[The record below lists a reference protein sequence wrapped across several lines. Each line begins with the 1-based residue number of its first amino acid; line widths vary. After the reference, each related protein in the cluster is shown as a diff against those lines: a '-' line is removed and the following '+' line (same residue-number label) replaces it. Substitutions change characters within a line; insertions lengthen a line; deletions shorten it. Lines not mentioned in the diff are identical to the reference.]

1 MPLQLVEESEGFLL
15 REIGFERTHAL
26 VVVRAYGTELR
37 VESGQA
43 HVEILRPLIQF
54 NNLNLLAEKCG
65 NDKLRLGR
73 LARLVEKREETG
85 VVPVIQTEYVA
96 VAHLVGLGFSPVV
109 ARILLLIVHHPV
121 KF

>member
-1 MPLQLVEESEGFLL
+1 MPLQLVEESESFLL

-54 NNLNLLAEKCG
+54 NDLNLPAEKCG

-85 VVPVIQTEYVA
+85 VVPVVQTEHVA
-96 VAHLVGLGFSPVV
+96 VAHLVGLGLSPVV